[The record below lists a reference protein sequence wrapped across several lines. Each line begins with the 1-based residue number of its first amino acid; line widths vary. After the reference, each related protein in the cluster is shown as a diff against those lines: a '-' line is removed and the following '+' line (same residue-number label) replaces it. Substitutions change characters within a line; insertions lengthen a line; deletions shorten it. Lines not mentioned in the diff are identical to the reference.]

1 MSRLNKEMI
10 VISRE
15 GYESL
20 VNFKKAILEVSNEER
35 DMEG

>member
-15 GYESL
+15 EYESL
-20 VNFKKAILEVSNEER
+20 VNFKKAILDVR
-35 DMEG
+35 DE